1 MISTRNQENTNL
13 RQIHICSTSNEVVFL
28 RMIGGI
34 MSKALGFSM
43 LLVGAASSAFAG
55 NVIAPE
61 IDGASAASAIILL
74 SGGLLVLRAR
84 RKK

>member
-1 MISTRNQENTNL
+1 ML
-13 RQIHICSTSNEVVFL
+13 KV
-28 RMIGGI
+28 
-34 MSKALGFSM
+34 LGFGL

-55 NVIAPE
+55 TIVAPE
-61 IDGASAASAIILL
+61 IDGTTAASAMVLL